1 MAKKTST
8 ARPDETS
15 RERVRPGAARGGD
28 FRAARPRGAARS
40 AESSPPENATEPGLD
55 QFNLGAALLVVD
67 RSGWVVRSSGWEAAL
82 GRQVP
87 ARVPPDEEDLDLLL
101 EGIAAAIDDARRL
114 SARAHRLIS
123 VVTERQRFY
132 SVSVV
137 PVGTSRDGSMAALV
151 MEITEVFSLGP
162 REGDAIRQLSH
173 DLRTPLTSMSGA
185 VELLES
191 GRLGKLTD
199 EQVRLLD
206 MLGKGMQMMLSL
218 LDDASARARAAQ
230 AAEGRGRATA

>member
-1 MAKKTST
+1 MAKKSSI
-8 ARPDETS
+8 ARSDDTG
-15 RERVRPGAARGGD
+15 REKERTGVTRGGE
-28 FRAARPRGAARS
+28 FRAARPRGAARG
-40 AESSPPENATEPGLD
+40 PEPAQPEIAPMPGLE
-55 QFNLGAALLVVD
+55 QFDLGAALLVVD
-67 RSGWVVRSSGWEAAL
+67 RSGWVVRSSGWETAL
-82 GRQVP
+82 RLPVP
-87 ARVPPDEEDLDLLL
+87 ARVPPDEEDLDVLL

-114 SARAHRLIS
+114 SARAHRLVS
-123 VVTERQRFY
+123 VVTEKQRFY

-137 PVGTSRDGSMAALV
+137 PVGTAGDGSIAALV
-151 MEITEVFSLGP
+151 MEITEVFGLGP

-206 MLGKGMQMMLSL
+206 MLGKGLQMMLSL

>member
-1 MAKKTST
+1 MARKSSASKTS
-8 ARPDETS
+8 ETG
-15 RERVRPGAARGGD
+15 REKERTGVSRGGE
-28 FRAARPRGAARS
+28 FRAARARGASRGAVD
-40 AESSPPENATEPGLD
+40 SPPENVSEPGLE
-55 QFNLGAALLVVD
+55 QFDLGAALLVVD

-82 GRQVP
+82 RKPVP
-87 ARVPPDEEDLDLLL
+87 ARVPPDEEDLDMLL

-114 SARAHRLIS
+114 SARAHRLVS

-137 PVGTSRDGSMAALV
+137 PVGTARDGSMAVLV
-151 MEITEVFSLGP
+151 MEITEVFGLGP
-162 REGDAIRQLSH
+162 REGDSIRQLSH

-206 MLGKGMQMMLSL
+206 MLGKGLQMMLSL